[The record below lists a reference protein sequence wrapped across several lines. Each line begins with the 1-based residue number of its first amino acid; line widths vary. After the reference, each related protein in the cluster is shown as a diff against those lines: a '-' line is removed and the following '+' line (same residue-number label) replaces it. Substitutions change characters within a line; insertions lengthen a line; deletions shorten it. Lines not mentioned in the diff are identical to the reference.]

1 MPAQP
6 IHARGRRPTAP
17 RDPETRDRHEAALTQ
32 ARRLFLRFATAEGPM
47 RARMLADAEFAAD
60 ISGTAHWAPE
70 AIAERSRPGSD
81 RPYFS
86 VDRLSQPIYSI
97 VNQHRDSATGIEV
110 QPQDQGADPETAE
123 VLQGLIRN
131 IEGQSRARLAYTWAV
146 EGAVRI
152 GRGYVRVVPEYVQQP
167 NLTRVGFRERPFH
180 AFDPGLFHQDLRI
193 KRVLNPFAVY
203 ADPACEEPDYSDA
216 LDYFIVSDWPVDEY
230 VARYG
235 EESAVTGLDDFAS
248 IGDHVPYWFPSGHV
262 RLAEHYHIDRQFMPV
277 VLLMDSKGQPWVIA
291 EAHVPQLQAQLA
303 AVGVQLEPTPR
314 NRRDL
319 EIRQLHWRLLN
330 GVEILREQELPGR
343 WIPVVPVIGEELFVN
358 GERDL
363 RGIVRGAK
371 QSCQIYDY
379 QMTALIE
386 AVGLIPKNPLI
397 ATASQLKGQERFWKN
412 ANVENYSVLLYNEMS
427 IAGNLV
433 PPPFRNP
440 AVANIGPLVAAIV
453 QADNDVKVSTR
464 FYDASLGQAGPQ
476 ESGRAISAR
485 QRQTDLGTGHYQA
498 NFRDITLSHLG
509 RILIDLIPS
518 YYDTERIARII
529 GADDQPRTVKLNA
542 EYLDTKTGESR
553 IHRMGVGTYDV
564 QAQAGPGFTTKREQV
579 REVLQETIRAAP
591 QLFPLIGD
599 LFFKALGLHD
609 VAARL
614 EKTLPPEVRDRGPQ
628 DRPPIPPEVKQ
639 QVTLLMQQHEA
650 LTTALEEAKR
660 QLETQAV
667 KAQIERDLKVL
678 ELDSKERIAQLQV
691 NQKHDQAL
699 HEAAV
704 EIAKLQGEID
714 QQTAEREARSLLAQ
728 AKLILDELHAVRA
741 DRAAEREP
749 ARVDQR

>member
-1 MPAQP
+1 MADQTV
-6 IHARGRRPTAP
+6 HTRGRRPKAP
-17 RDPETRDRHEAALTQ
+17 VDPETRDRHEAALTQ
-32 ARRLFLRFATAEGPM
+32 ARILFRRFADAEGPL
-47 RARMLADAEFAAD
+47 RTRMLADAEFAAD
-60 ISGTAHWAPE
+60 ISGTAHWALD
-70 AIAERSRPGSD
+70 AIAARSRPGSE

-97 VNQHRDSATGIEV
+97 VNQHRDSGTGIEV

-123 VLQGLIRN
+123 VLQGLVRN
-131 IEGQSRARLAYTWAV
+131 IEGQSRARLAYSWGV

-152 GRGYVRVVPEYVQQP
+152 GRGFVRIVPEYVQQP
-167 NLTRVGFRERPFH
+167 NLPRLGFRERPFEVL
-180 AFDPGLFHQDLRI
+180 DPTLFHQDLRI

-216 LDYFIVSDWPVDEY
+216 LDYFLVSDWSPDEY
-230 VARYG
+230 IARYG
-235 EESAVTGLDDFAS
+235 EDSAVTGLNDFSS
-248 IGDHVPYWFPSGHV
+248 IGDQVPYWCPNGHI
-262 RLAEHYHIDRQFMPV
+262 RLAEHYHIDRQVMPV
-277 VLLMDSKGQPWVIA
+277 VLLMDSTGKPWVIA
-291 EAHVPQLQAQLA
+291 EAHVRALQARLA
-303 AVGVQLEPTPR
+303 AVGVQLEETPR
-314 NRRDL
+314 NRREL

-330 GVEILREQELPGR
+330 GVEVLREQALPGK
-343 WIPVVPVIGEELFVN
+343 WIPIAPVIGEEVFVN

-371 QSCQIYDY
+371 QSCQVYDY
-379 QMTALIE
+379 HITALIE

-397 ATASQLKGQERFWKN
+397 ATASQVKGHERYWAE
-412 ANVENYSVLLYNEMS
+412 ANIENYSVLLYNEIS
-427 IAGNLV
+427 LQGNLV

-440 AVANIGPLVAAIV
+440 AVANIGPLVQAIL
-453 QADNDVKVSTR
+453 QADNDVKASTR
-464 FYDASLGQAGPQ
+464 YYDASLGQAGPQ

-485 QRQTDLGTGHYQA
+485 QRQTDLGTGHYQS

-509 RILIDLIPS
+509 RILIDLIPY

-529 GADDQPRTVKLNA
+529 GADDRPRTVKLNA
-542 EYLDTKTGESR
+542 EYRDPKTGQSR
-553 IHRMGVGTYDV
+553 IHRLGVGTYDV
-564 QAQAGPGFTTKREQV
+564 QIQAGPGFATKQEQTRE
-579 REVLQETIRAAP
+579 LMQEAIRAAP

-614 EKTLPPEVRDRGPQ
+614 EKSLPPNVRDGGPQ
-628 DRPPIPPEVKQ
+628 ERPPIPPEVQ
-639 QVTLLMQQHEA
+639 EQMTLLMTQHEA

-667 KAQIERDLKVL
+667 KAQIERDIKVL

-704 EIAKLQGEID
+704 EIAKLQAEID

-749 ARVDQR
+749 TGAASA